1 MHFTFCQATILKTA
15 TIWVDVDIHTFNH
28 TIPYFISTIGCIHVY
43 TCINATETQKK
54 HAAPKICFWLFYGLC
69 RSKQLFNSAHGW
81 LKGMKTKPPMMAY
94 SSNQFTNGQ
103 HMRNSE
109 FWGGSLNGL
118 FFLSSYYVH
127 LFNLTKCLVI
137 MNAVLILHQD
147 LSILQFD
154 PLNEIS
160 AVSGKQS

>member
-1 MHFTFCQATILKTA
+1 MHFTFSQETILKTT
-15 TIWVDVDIHTFNH
+15 TIWVYVDIHTSNH
-28 TIPYFISTIGCIHVY
+28 TIFH
-43 TCINATETQKK
+43 INHMYQCKCNAKK

-81 LKGMKTKPPMMAY
+81 LKGMKTRPPMMAY
-94 SSNQFTNGQ
+94 SSHRFTNGQ
-103 HMRNSE
+103 HMRNPE
-109 FWGGSLNGL
+109 FWGVLFNVFSLV
-118 FFLSSYYVH
+118 SSYYVH
-127 LFNLTKCLVI
+127 LFDLTKWLVI

-160 AVSGKQS
+160 AVNGKQS